1 MMMGLS
7 IWEKVGVEELEVVT
21 QNGGKFGG
29 KKWRG
34 GIERGK
40 VISVIL

>member
-21 QNGGKFGG
+21 QNGGEFVGQ
-29 KKWRG
+29 
-34 GIERGK
+34 K
-40 VISVIL
+40 VTRAA